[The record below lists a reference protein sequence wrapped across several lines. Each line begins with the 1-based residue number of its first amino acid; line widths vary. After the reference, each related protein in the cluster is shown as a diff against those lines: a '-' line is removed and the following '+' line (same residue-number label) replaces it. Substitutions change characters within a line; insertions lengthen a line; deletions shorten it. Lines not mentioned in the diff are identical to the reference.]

1 NMLAYIVKR
10 VTLVIP
16 VFLGVSI
23 IVFVIMVNTPG
34 DPILIRIGVDPNVSP
49 EKIEAARRELG
60 LDQPIYVQYFKFLT
74 RLLQGDLGNNI
85 RTGRPVA
92 QDILEAFPRT
102 LILAVTS
109 IILAIAIG
117 IPAGILSAKKQYSIF
132 DNVASVGSL
141 LAASMPNFWLAL
153 VLILIFSYWL
163 KLTPISGYGTPM
175 HLILPTIALGTA
187 LAGTVTRFTRS
198 NMLEVIRQDFIRTA
212 KAKGLKESIITFRHA
227 LKNALIPIVTV
238 IGLQFGSLLAGAF
251 FVEVVFAY
259 PGIGRLAVQAI
270 LQKNY
275 TVVQGAILVVSISFV
290 LINLLVDIIYAYI
303 DPRVQYE

>member
-1 NMLAYIVKR
+1 MLAYIIKR
-10 VTLVIP
+10 LALVIP

-23 IVFVIMVNTPG
+23 IVFVIMINTPG
-34 DPILIRIGVDPNVSP
+34 DPVLVRIGLDPNVSP

-85 RTGRPVA
+85 RTGRAVA

-117 IPAGILSAKKQYSIF
+117 IPAGILSAKRQYSIF
-132 DNVASVGSL
+132 DNAASVGSL

-153 VLILIFSYWL
+153 VLILVFSYWL

-175 HLILPTIALGTA
+175 HLILPTLALGAA

-212 KAKGLKESIITFRHA
+212 KAKGLKESIVTFRHA

-238 IGLQFGSLLAGAF
+238 IGLQFGSLLSGAF

-303 DPRVQYE
+303 DPRIQYE

>member
-1 NMLAYIVKR
+1 MLAYIFKR
-10 VTLVIP
+10 LAMVIP
-16 VFLGVSI
+16 VFLGVSV
-23 IVFVIMVNTPG
+23 IVFVIMLNTPG
-34 DPILIRIGVDPNVSP
+34 DPVLVRIGLDPNVSP

-60 LDQPIYVQYFKFLT
+60 LDQPIYIQYFKFLV
-74 RLLQGDLGNNI
+74 RLVQGDLGNNI

-92 QDILEAFPRT
+92 QDIMEAFPRT

-109 IILAIAIG
+109 ILLAIAIG
-117 IPAGILSAKKQYSIF
+117 IPAGILSAKKQYSAF
-132 DNVASVGSL
+132 DSITSVGSL

-153 VLILIFSYWL
+153 VLIMVFSYWL
-163 KLTPISGYGTPM
+163 KLTPLSGYGEPA

-187 LAGTVTRFTRS
+187 LAGTITRFTRS

-212 KAKGLKESIITFRHA
+212 KAKGLKESVVTFKHA

-238 IGLQFGSLLAGAF
+238 IGLQFGTLLSGAF

-290 LINLLVDIIYAYI
+290 LINLLIDIIYAYI

>member
-1 NMLAYIVKR
+1 MLAYVIKR
-10 VTLVIP
+10 VALVIP

-34 DPILIRIGVDPNVSP
+34 DPVLVRIGVDPNVTP

-117 IPAGILSAKKQYSIF
+117 IPAGILSAKRQYSVF

-153 VLILIFSYWL
+153 VLILVFSYWL
-163 KLTPISGYGTPM
+163 KLTPISGYGTLM
-175 HLILPTIALGTA
+175 HLILPTIALGAA

-212 KAKGLKESIITFRHA
+212 KAKGLKENIVTFRHA
-227 LKNALIPIVTV
+227 LKNALIPVVTV

-290 LINLLVDIIYAYI
+290 LINLLIDIIYAYI
-303 DPRVQYE
+303 DPRIQYE

>member
-1 NMLAYIVKR
+1 MLSYIIKR
-10 VTLVIP
+10 LTLAIP

-34 DPILIRIGVDPNVSP
+34 DPVLVRIGLDPNVSP

-60 LDQPIYVQYFKFLT
+60 LDQPIYIQYFKFLT

>member
-1 NMLAYIVKR
+1 
-10 VTLVIP
+10 
-16 VFLGVSI
+16 
-23 IVFVIMVNTPG
+23 
-34 DPILIRIGVDPNVSP
+34 
-49 EKIEAARRELG
+49 
-60 LDQPIYVQYFKFLT
+60 
-74 RLLQGDLGNNI
+74 
-85 RTGRPVA
+85 
-92 QDILEAFPRT
+92 
-102 LILAVTS
+102 
-109 IILAIAIG
+109 
-117 IPAGILSAKKQYSIF
+117 
-132 DNVASVGSL
+132 
-141 LAASMPNFWLAL
+141 
-153 VLILIFSYWL
+153 
-163 KLTPISGYGTPM
+163 
-175 HLILPTIALGTA
+175 
-187 LAGTVTRFTRS
+187 
-198 NMLEVIRQDFIRTA
+198 EVIRQDFIRTA

>member
-1 NMLAYIVKR
+1 
-10 VTLVIP
+10 
-16 VFLGVSI
+16 
-23 IVFVIMVNTPG
+23 
-34 DPILIRIGVDPNVSP
+34 
-49 EKIEAARRELG
+49 
-60 LDQPIYVQYFKFLT
+60 
-74 RLLQGDLGNNI
+74 
-85 RTGRPVA
+85 
-92 QDILEAFPRT
+92 
-102 LILAVTS
+102 
-109 IILAIAIG
+109 AIAIG